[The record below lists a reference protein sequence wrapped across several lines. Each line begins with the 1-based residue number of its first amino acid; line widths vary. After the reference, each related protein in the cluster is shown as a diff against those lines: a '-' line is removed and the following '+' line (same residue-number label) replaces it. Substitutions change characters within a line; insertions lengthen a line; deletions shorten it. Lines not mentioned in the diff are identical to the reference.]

1 MLVLTREV
9 GQVIAINDDIQIVV
23 VAIDHGIVRLG
34 IDAPRDLPVH
44 RCEIYKRIKAREVR
58 EQ

>member
-44 RCEIYKRIKAREVR
+44 RCEIYKRIKAREVQ

>member
-44 RCEIYKRIKAREVR
+44 RCEIYKRLKARKV
-58 EQ
+58 